1 MDWEALAKQLS
12 EKAVEPKAEPEAPLH
27 EVLNPIPVDI
37 DLRGHVPDTQTHTT
51 HIMQPPPDMHLKESH
66 LLSEDMPKELAL
78 VRKTLPKQE
87 ELKLLLR
94 KLTCTALQSYK
105 LPVKAVE
112 LTQAYLTSPY
122 FKDIIQYLQQGKNP
136 YRGKQARNFAIMTSD
151 FVLVNGL
158 LFKLL
163 WKRKITDDPS
173 MVLCVPEE
181 YVPQILYHYH
191 DYIMSSHQG
200 IV

>member
-1 MDWEALAKQLS
+1 M
-12 EKAVEPKAEPEAPLH
+12 
-27 EVLNPIPVDI
+27 LNPIPVDI
-37 DLRGHVPDTQTHTT
+37 DLRGHVPDTQTCTT
-51 HIMQPPPDMHLKESH
+51 QSMQPPADMHLRES
-66 LLSEDMPKELAL
+66 LWLNEDMPKELAL
-78 VRKTLPKQE
+78 VRKALPKH
-87 ELKLLLR
+87 

-122 FKDIIQYLQQGKNP
+122 FRDIIQYLQQGKNP
-136 YRGKQARNFAIMTSD
+136 YHGKQAQNFAIMTSD

-163 WKRKITDDPS
+163 WKCKVTDDPS

-200 IV
+200 IVMTYLTVQEKFFLSKHV